1 MTNKIRC
8 ALAVVALIASTAASA
23 TTINWGTISNSAS
36 RSIGNTFDD
45 RGSFS
50 DRYNF
55 TLAGGASGSGDVDW
69 GSGWFSSLDIDL
81 TSISLYSGS
90 ALIGSDSSPAHFS
103 FANLGAGSYSLFVSG
118 NITGRFEFGTA
129 GYDGHIHFSPSA
141 TKVPEPGS
149 FVLAALGLLGLAFAM
164 RRRLFK
170 LS

>member
-8 ALAVVALIASTAASA
+8 ALAVVALIASATASA
-23 TTINWGTISNSAS
+23 TTINWGTISTSAT
-36 RSIGNTFDD
+36 RSIGNSFDD

-55 TLAGGASGSGDVDW
+55 TLTGSASASGSADTG
-69 GSGWFSSLDIDL
+69 GFFTLLDIDL

-90 ALIGSDSSPAHFS
+90 SLISSDSSPAHFS

-118 NITGRFEFGTA
+118 NVTGFEWGHVR
-129 GYDGHIHFSPSA
+129 YDGDIHFSPSA

-149 FVLAALGLLGLAFAM
+149 FMLAAIGLLGLAFAM
-164 RRRLFK
+164 RRRLFN
-170 LS
+170 